1 MSLEY
6 WFMLPISILV
16 STIAMASGV
25 EGATFFSPL
34 FILALKLSPEVAIGT
49 ALITEVFGFASGL
62 FAYARK
68 RLIDFRLGGSLLM
81 VTIPLAILGTWLSG
95 IIDSKYLLIILG
107 VGLFIVALSFL
118 RKPEPKAIHA
128 MDIMIAAEFKS
139 EKPETIIKTS
149 EGEEIRYKVCNR
161 TEGMMLS
168 GIGALFMGMVS
179 TGLGEMNG
187 YFLLQRCRVPSKV
200 SVATSVFVVAITA
213 LVASTGHF
221 IRFARLGSTVLDPV
235 LSLIIFTVP
244 GVIIGGQIGSRI
256 ASYIPQRILE
266 LGLAVLFILVAG
278 LTLAQV
284 IM

>member
-6 WFMLPISILV
+6 WYMLPISILV

-68 RLIDFRLGGSLLM
+68 RLIDYQLGRTLL
-81 VTIPLAILGTWLSG
+81 VITIPFAILGTWLSG
-95 IIDSKYLLIILG
+95 IVDSRYLSIILG
-107 VGLFIVALSFL
+107 VGLFIVGLSFL
-118 RKPEPKAIHA
+118 RKPDPRAIHE
-128 MDIMIAAEFKS
+128 MDDALISEFS
-139 EKPETIIKTS
+139 LENPETVIITS
-149 EGEEIRYKVCNR
+149 EGEEIRYKVCNKI
-161 TEGMMLS
+161 EGMSLA

-200 SVATSVFVVAITA
+200 SVATSVFVVAVTA
-213 LVASTGHF
+213 LIASTGHF
-221 IRFARLGSTVLDPV
+221 IQFIKAGGSTLQTVS
-235 LSLIIFTVP
+235 SLIIFTVP
-244 GVIIGGQIGSRI
+244 GVIIGGQVGSKI
-256 ASYIPQRILE
+256 ASRIPQRFLE
-266 LGLAVLFILVAG
+266 FGLSLLFILVAG
-278 LTLAQV
+278 LTLGQ
-284 IM
+284 IIL